1 MAVLNLIIDNAPT
14 KPNESANEDLTIE
27 IINIVVVETIIRLLE
42 KFFLFDKTVL

>member
-27 IINIVVVETIIRLLE
+27 II
-42 KFFLFDKTVL
+42 KFSLKGVFVFFKLV